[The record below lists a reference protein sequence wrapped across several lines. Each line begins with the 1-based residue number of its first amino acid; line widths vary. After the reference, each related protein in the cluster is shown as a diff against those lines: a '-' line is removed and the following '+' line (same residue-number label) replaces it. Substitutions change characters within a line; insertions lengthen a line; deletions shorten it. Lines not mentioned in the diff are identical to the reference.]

1 MEPSLPKRTLLSLQD
16 LSSSQQLGN
25 SKMVISI
32 VDGGYGFLEMV
43 GQGYGR
49 QVGMGPA
56 PVSSGPVSC
65 LAFKNSRESS
75 LEAVGQA

>member
-1 MEPSLPKRTLLSLQD
+1 MIDIVDPSLPKSSSLGLQD

-25 SKMVISI
+25 PKMVVSI
-32 VDGGYGFLEMV
+32 VDGGYGILEMV

-56 PVSSGPVSC
+56 SVSSGPV
-65 LAFKNSRESS
+65 
-75 LEAVGQA
+75 